1 MGEAGSSMLDCEDA
15 VCLILLK
22 VFTGAKSDEMLVKV
36 MKCGNVAKTVSK
48 ANHHC

>member
-1 MGEAGSSMLDCEDA
+1 MGEAGSSTLDCEDA

-22 VFTGAKSDEMLVKV
+22 VFTGAKSNEMLVKV
-36 MKCGNVAKTVSK
+36 MKRRNVAKTVSK